1 MLTQTATP
9 PLTPTRERSR
19 GRARALLTGLV
30 VVLALLGGAAVVSH
44 FLSEPYNPAFVEHAL
59 ITRTHVVLGGV
70 YLLWAPFQFVARIRN
85 RYPAYHRRSGR
96 ALVGIGLVV
105 GVTALF
111 LGVVIA
117 FGGNAERV
125 VIAAFGG
132 LYLLALVLGLV
143 RIRQGRVAQHREWM
157 IRAFAIG
164 LSVATMRLILIPALM
179 LMPDLG
185 DDQVAWLFVISF
197 AVAFAI
203 HAGVAE
209 LWIRRTRA

>member
-1 MLTQTATP
+1 MPTQTATP
-9 PLTPTRERSR
+9 PLALTRVPARSR
-19 GRARALLTGLV
+19 VLLTGLV

-44 FLSEPYNPAFVEHAL
+44 FLVEPYNPAFIDHAV

-70 YLLWAPFQFVARIRN
+70 YLLWAPFQFVARIRD
-85 RYPAYHRRSGR
+85 RHPAYHRRSGR
-96 ALVGIGLVV
+96 VLVGIGLVV

-125 VIAAFGG
+125 VIGAFGG
-132 LYLLALVLGLV
+132 LFLLALVLGVV

-164 LSVATMRLILIPALM
+164 LSVATMRLMLIPALM
-179 LMPDLG
+179 LTDLG

-197 AVAFAI
+197 TVAFAI

>member
-1 MLTQTATP
+1 MLTQTAPAP
-9 PLTPTRERSR
+9 PIST
-19 GRARALLTGLV
+19 RARARVLTGLV
-30 VVLALLGGAAVVSH
+30 GALALLGGAAAVSH
-44 FLSEPYNPAFVEHAL
+44 FLTEPYNPAFVDHAV

-70 YLLWAPFQFVARIRN
+70 YLLWGAFQFVPRIRN
-85 RYPAYHRRSGR
+85 RHPAYHRRSGR
-96 ALVGIGLVV
+96 ALVGMGLVV

-132 LYLLALVLGLV
+132 LFLLALVLGLV

-157 IRAFAIG
+157 IRAYAIG
-164 LSVATMRLILIPALM
+164 LSVATMRLLLIPALM
-179 LMPDLG
+179 LTDLP
-185 DDQVAWLFVISF
+185 DDQVAWLFSGSF

-203 HAGVAE
+203 HAAVAE